1 MAYEVKSATRKFI
14 IEKDGKNKNIELKDP
29 HSGMSLQEVTA
40 HYARQY
46 PELAT
51 ATVDGPTMDGETAVY
66 KFTTV
71 LGDKG

>member
-1 MAYEVKSATRKFI
+1 MAFEVKSATRKFI

-29 HSGMSLQEVTA
+29 HIDMSLQEVMN

-46 PELAT
+46 PELAN
-51 ATVDGPTMDGETAVY
+51 ATIDGPTMDGDQAVY